1 MLITGHAFMLTP
13 FAFSLRSVFR
23 ITRFRNG
30 RWIATSGDGMIGGTF
45 FDRDAAIR
53 FARRESY
60 GSPLRLV
67 EGEELSAMAA

>member
-1 MLITGHAFMLTP
+1 MPTP
-13 FAFSLRSVFR
+13 SAFSLRAVFR
-23 ITRFRNG
+23 LYRGRNG
-30 RWIATSGDGMIGGTF
+30 RWCAISGDGMIGGMF

-67 EGEELSAMAA
+67 EDAELSAMAA